1 MRLNL
6 ARRLSALIRRNRLD
20 AELEDEIDLHIALRR
35 QALVDDGMDP
45 REAAYEA
52 RRMFGNVTVKREE
65 SREMWGF
72 PSLDTIVQ
80 DLRYGLRLLGRSP
93 VFTVISVL
101 SLAIG
106 IGSTAAVFSLADA
119 LVLQKLPVKAPDE
132 LAAFGWQAGPR
143 NPAGSITGNF
153 SGDRTVTSSTSFSFP
168 AFDAFRR
175 DAADLAEVFGFASL
189 YGSVDLTVDG
199 QAEVGSGQVVSGNY
213 FSTLGIRAAA
223 GRLLLETDDRED
235 APPAAVISYGFWTRR
250 FSRAPD
256 VVGKT
261 LVVNRVPVT
270 IVGVTPKGFHGAI
283 QLGDSPAVTLPLAVR
298 PAIESRGQWRDP
310 ASWWV
315 LVMARLRPGVS
326 PDAAQALLDQTLKR
340 TAAEANPSLAAHE
353 LPRLGLRPGAWGQ
366 DDRGAPKESLLIMA
380 SVVGVVLLV
389 ACATVANLLLVRG
402 VSRVREVAL
411 RIAIGASRRRIV
423 RQLVTEG
430 LLLALIG
437 SALGLLVAD
446 SIAAG
451 LLPALSNSSIDSFNV
466 RTDWRVFLF
475 TAVVAATCSVL
486 FALVPS
492 LRSTGVN
499 AASAL
504 QENMR
509 STTSA
514 RRGVRLTGGLVIVQ
528 VALSVLLVTVAG
540 LLVHSMRNL
549 QRVNPGFDASN
560 TLIFR
565 IDPVRSGY
573 DLPRTRTLL
582 EQIQVRLSAIPDVR
596 SVSFSSAT
604 LISGGGSSGPAV
616 PLDAPV
622 VTPNSAEDRDQQRQY
637 STMRLTVGDGFFG
650 TLGIPMLRGRDFAP
664 GDTGQAQPVAVIN
677 RALAQRLFGDADPI
691 GRQFKWGTTKDA
703 MVMDVIGVCGDTKY
717 TSIRTNAPPT
727 LYVSYRQVR
736 VAATT
741 FEVRTQGDPTAI
753 VAQVREGV
761 RGVDPHLPIAAVRTQ
776 EEQINASLQ
785 SVGLMATLASVLGG
799 LAVLLAGIGLYGILA
814 YSVSRRTPEIGI
826 RMALGA
832 EQWAVRWMVT
842 KNALL
847 LALVGV
853 VIGVMGALA
862 GTSVVRSLLFGLSPT
877 DPLTFALA
885 ALLML
890 SVAVAAAYL
899 PARRASRVDPVVA
912 LRVE

>member
-1 MRLNL
+1 
-6 ARRLSALIRRNRLD
+6 
-20 AELEDEIDLHIALRR
+20 
-35 QALVDDGMDP
+35 
-45 REAAYEA
+45 
-52 RRMFGNVTVKREE
+52 MFGNVTVKREE

-153 SGDRTVTSSTSFSFP
+153 SGDRTATSSTSFSFP

-175 DAADLAEVFGFASL
+175 DAADVAQVFGFASL

-310 ASWWV
+310 AYWWV

-402 VSRVREVAL
+402 VSASARSRY
-411 RIAIGASRRRIV
+411 ASR
-423 RQLVTEG
+423 
-430 LLLALIG
+430 
-437 SALGLLVAD
+437 
-446 SIAAG
+446 
-451 LLPALSNSSIDSFNV
+451 
-466 RTDWRVFLF
+466 
-475 TAVVAATCSVL
+475 
-486 FALVPS
+486 
-492 LRSTGVN
+492 
-499 AASAL
+499 
-504 QENMR
+504 
-509 STTSA
+509 SA
-514 RRGVRLTGGLVIVQ
+514 RR
-528 VALSVLLVTVAG
+528 A
-540 LLVHSMRNL
+540 
-549 QRVNPGFDASN
+549 
-560 TLIFR
+560 
-565 IDPVRSGY
+565 
-573 DLPRTRTLL
+573 
-582 EQIQVRLSAIPDVR
+582 
-596 SVSFSSAT
+596 
-604 LISGGGSSGPAV
+604 GGS
-616 PLDAPV
+616 
-622 VTPNSAEDRDQQRQY
+622 
-637 STMRLTVGDGFFG
+637 
-650 TLGIPMLRGRDFAP
+650 
-664 GDTGQAQPVAVIN
+664 
-677 RALAQRLFGDADPI
+677 
-691 GRQFKWGTTKDA
+691 
-703 MVMDVIGVCGDTKY
+703 
-717 TSIRTNAPPT
+717 
-727 LYVSYRQVR
+727 
-736 VAATT
+736 
-741 FEVRTQGDPTAI
+741 
-753 VAQVREGV
+753 
-761 RGVDPHLPIAAVRTQ
+761 
-776 EEQINASLQ
+776 
-785 SVGLMATLASVLGG
+785 
-799 LAVLLAGIGLYGILA
+799 YG
-814 YSVSRRTPEIGI
+814 SS
-826 RMALGA
+826 
-832 EQWAVRWMVT
+832 
-842 KNALL
+842 
-847 LALVGV
+847 
-853 VIGVMGALA
+853 
-862 GTSVVRSLLFGLSPT
+862 
-877 DPLTFALA
+877 
-885 ALLML
+885 
-890 SVAVAAAYL
+890 
-899 PARRASRVDPVVA
+899 
-912 LRVE
+912 